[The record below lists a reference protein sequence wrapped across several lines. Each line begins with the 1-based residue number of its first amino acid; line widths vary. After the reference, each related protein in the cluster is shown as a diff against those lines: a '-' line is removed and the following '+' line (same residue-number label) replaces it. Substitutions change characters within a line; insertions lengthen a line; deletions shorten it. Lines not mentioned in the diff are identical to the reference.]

1 MNAKRLRLSV
11 LAAATGIAALFAGG
25 MPSFLGGPS
34 FTSRAEAV
42 VGRPATPMSYAGVA
56 RRTTYRAV
64 TPNVVV
70 APRAVVVAPAPVVV
84 VAPRPGCYQAV
95 NGYGQIYWRCP

>member
-1 MNAKRLRLSV
+1 MNAKRLRLAV
-11 LAAATGIAALFAGG
+11 LAAAMGFASLFVGE
-25 MPSFLGGPS
+25 MPTLVGGPS
-34 FTSRAEAV
+34 FVSRAEAV
-42 VGRPATPMSYAGVA
+42 VGRPRTPVSYAGVA